1 MDSASQIASEISKAI
16 SEQKEEL
23 NDRNRSV
30 NLLQK
35 ALVSYYVARYMISIS
50 LPVLFVFL
58 IAYSL

>member
-50 LPVLFVFL
+50 LPVLLVFL
-58 IAYSL
+58 IADSL